1 LARRARVLV
10 PVRCFTC
17 GNVISDR
24 YGEFQEAIKRG
35 DDPAAALDALGMKRY
50 CCRRMLLT
58 TVETIRQIIPFR
70 EAVHRRNLEIKS
82 ELE

>member
-1 LARRARVLV
+1 MLV

-24 YGEFQEAIKRG
+24 YADFQQAVKDGE
-35 DDPAAALDALGMKRY
+35 DPATALDALGMRRY

-58 TVETIRQIIPFR
+58 TVETIKQIIPFQ
-70 EAVHRRNLEIKS
+70 EATHRRNLEVKA

>member
-1 LARRARVLV
+1 APAGCLG
-10 PVRCFTC
+10 PGRCFT
-17 GNVISDR
+17 GGGVISGR
-24 YGEFQEAIKRG
+24 YAGFQEAIRRG
-35 DDPAAALDALGMKRY
+35 DDPAAALDALGMGRY